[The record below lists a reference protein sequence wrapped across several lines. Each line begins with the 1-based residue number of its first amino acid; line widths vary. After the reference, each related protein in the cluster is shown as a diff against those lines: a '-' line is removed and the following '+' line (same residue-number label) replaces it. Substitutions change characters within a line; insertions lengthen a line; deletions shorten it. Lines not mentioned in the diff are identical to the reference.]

1 MADQNPLS
9 SRGSILT
16 DSLRTVPSSS
26 QGNDTERTP
35 AEITQYYQARRGK
48 VQAFRYP
55 RGVGELPEYPHWL
68 KIEIHKRNN
77 AQVSGVTRGTSGSF
91 VSPEAAAG
99 DRVDPSSGARR
110 AVIGGATAGAAT
122 GAAGAAVGGAIL
134 SGIAIST
141 AGILT
146 GGVAIAALAGGAA
159 IAGATAGVADD
170 ALGNGEFST
179 LSSVIGLGLQE
190 PPTTTYRTTWES
202 QDIGEFLA
210 TGSGSPLS
218 NVAEI
223 ARQKASKILNSG
235 ISAASETSR
244 GEIKNPYK
252 QQLFRSVEYR
262 NFSFNFNFLPDSIEE
277 AREIQKLILL
287 LRETMLPTRSDNAFY
302 LVYPAEYTLTYMY
315 KNSTNTNVPGIGT
328 CVLTDVGVRY
338 GGNDFVTFKNSSGRP
353 VEIGMSLSFKE
364 IVPLTANAAA
374 ERNL

>member
-26 QGNDTERTP
+26 TGANNEDTP
-35 AEITQYYQARRGK
+35 ADVSQYYQFKRGK
-48 VQAFRYP
+48 VQSFRYP
-55 RGVGELPEYPHWL
+55 RGLGELDEYPHWL

-77 AQVSGVTRGTSGSF
+77 AQVQGVTRGTSGSF

-99 DRVDPSSGARR
+99 DRVDPSSGVTR
-110 AVIGGATAGAAT
+110 ATQGGITAGVAT
-122 GAAGAAVGGAIL
+122 GAAGVGVGAAIVGGLSLSLATIATGGLALAAV
-134 SGIAIST
+134 
-141 AGILT
+141 
-146 GGVAIAALAGGAA
+146 AGGAA
-159 IAGATAGVADD
+159 VAGATAGGLDD

-190 PPTTTYRTTWES
+190 PPQTNYRTTWES
-202 QDIGEFLA
+202 QDMGEFLT
-210 TGSGSPLS
+210 TGMGSPLS
-218 NVAEI
+218 KIAEI
-223 ARQKASKILNSG
+223 ARQKTTKVTGLNVEGASQT
-235 ISAASETSR
+235 AR
-244 GEIKNPYK
+244 GEIRNPYK

-262 NFSFNFNFLPDSIEE
+262 NFTFNFTFLPDSIEE
-277 AREIQKLILL
+277 ASEIQKLILL

-315 KNSTNTNVPGIGT
+315 KNSKNQNVPGIGT

-338 GGNDFVTFKNSSGRP
+338 GGNDFVTFKNTSGRP
-353 VEIGMSLSFKE
+353 AEVGLSLTFKE

>member
-16 DSLRTVPSSS
+16 DSLRTVPSASR
-26 QGNDTERTP
+26 GANNEDTP
-35 AEITQYYQARRGK
+35 ADVSQYYQFKRGK
-48 VQAFRYP
+48 VQSFRYP
-55 RGVGELPEYPHWL
+55 RGLGELDEYPHWL

-77 AQVSGVTRGTSGSF
+77 AQVGAVVRGTSGSF

-99 DRVDPSSGARR
+99 DRVDPSSGVTR
-110 AVIGGATAGAAT
+110 ATQGGLTAGVATLATIAT
-122 GAAGAAVGGAIL
+122 GGLALAT
-134 SGIAIST
+134 IAT
-141 AGILT
+141 
-146 GGVAIAALAGGAA
+146 VAGGAA
-159 IAGATAGVADD
+159 VAGATAGGLDD

-190 PPTTTYRTTWES
+190 PPQTNYRTTWES
-202 QDIGEFLA
+202 QDMGEFLT
-210 TGSGSPLS
+210 TGMGSPLS
-218 NVAEI
+218 KIAEI
-223 ARQKASKILNSG
+223 ARQKTTKVTGLNVEGASQT
-235 ISAASETSR
+235 AR
-244 GEIKNPYK
+244 GEIRNPYK

-262 NFSFNFNFLPDSIEE
+262 NFTFNFTFLPDSIEE
-277 AREIQKLILL
+277 AGEIQKLILL

-315 KNSTNTNVPGIGT
+315 KNSANQNVPGIGT

-338 GGNDFVTFKNSSGRP
+338 GGNDFVTFKNTLGRP
-353 VEIGMSLSFKE
+353 AEVGLSLTFKE

>member
-159 IAGATAGVADD
+159 IAGATAGIADD

-277 AREIQKLILL
+277 AREIQNLILL

-315 KNSTNTNVPGIGT
+315 KNATNKNVPGIGT